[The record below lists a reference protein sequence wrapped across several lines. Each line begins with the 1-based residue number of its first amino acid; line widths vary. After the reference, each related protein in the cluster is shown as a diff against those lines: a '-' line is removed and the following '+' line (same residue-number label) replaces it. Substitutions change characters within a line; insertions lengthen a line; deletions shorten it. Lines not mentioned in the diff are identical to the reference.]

1 MTTEEGQRAIELDG
15 NQRELKKQLD
25 AFEAKFGAWET
36 FQFLLHQLVSRQKKD
51 NHITK
56 ADYAG
61 DDFRV
66 SIKINKRR

>member
-36 FQFLLHQLVSRQKKD
+36 FQFLLHQLVSRQRKD
-51 NHITK
+51 GHITK

-61 DDFRV
+61 EGFRV
-66 SIKINKRR
+66 TINLLKRR